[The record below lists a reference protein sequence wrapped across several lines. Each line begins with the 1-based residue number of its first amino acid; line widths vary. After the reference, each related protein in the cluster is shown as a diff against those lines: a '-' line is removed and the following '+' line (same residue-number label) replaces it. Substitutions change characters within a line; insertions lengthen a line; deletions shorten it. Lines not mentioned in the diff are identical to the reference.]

1 MLSSAQKI
9 CCVQASQP
17 GLGSARFK
25 DKPSANQYQITDC
38 IHLKLTN
45 GIISLVSLSFRTKM
59 VFGNLFI
66 IADTVTLHVSNI
78 RGLFFE
84 LIDYEQDQK
93 LTPKNN

>member
-1 MLSSAQKI
+1 M
-9 CCVQASQP
+9 
-17 GLGSARFK
+17 GLGSASAKIK

-59 VFGNLFI
+59 VFGNIFI

-93 LTPKNN
+93 LTPRNN